1 MEQENWVGENNNS
14 THGKARESG
23 DYNSR
28 KTNIHNTRFF
38 LVKTVRFLNTNS
50 NETCDKKAWLSIS
63 TLNFKEA
70 LEGPS
75 LQIPTR
81 AVNIESPGSVRLW
94 EMEKQGPMVTQQ

>member
-1 MEQENWVGENNNS
+1 MGRLVKQVI
-14 THGKARESG
+14 T
-23 DYNSR
+23 
-28 KTNIHNTRFF
+28 IHVRQTYITLNTRFF

-94 EMEKQGPMVTQQ
+94 